1 MCINDTQELGDE
13 HLLRRSGSQTLA
25 LSASKKDEVTEAAL
39 SASTKEEVTEATLSA
54 SIKGEVVVDEE
65 SLTVDETGEDLEDL
79 DIEEGNNTVVEKRDD
94 LAQSQDNDQT
104 AVADS
109 AEEFTHI
116 SIPLPGFDITGRNI
130 YSIAETETQDK
141 LPEDN
146 IEAMESQ
153 PEKTESVTVNNNQNQ
168 LLMTE
173 KRRSVPKFCAICLDE
188 YEKNDRVCWSSNKE
202 CTHVFHEDCIQQWLM
217 TSGKKRSTNK
227 YFSKHPTDKELLE
240 NADCPCCRQDFTC
253 VNANS
258 AVHGSEENV

>member
-1 MCINDTQELGDE
+1 M
-13 HLLRRSGSQTLA
+13 LRRSGSQTLA
-25 LSASKKDEVTEAAL
+25 LSASKKEEVIEATL

-54 SIKGEVVVDEE
+54 STREEVVVDEE
-65 SLTVDETGEDLEDL
+65 SLTLDETGEDLEDI

-94 LAQSQDNDQT
+94 LAQSQNNDQT
-104 AVADS
+104 AAAVADS

-130 YSIAETETQDK
+130 YSIAETETQDT
-141 LPEDN
+141 LPEDGD

-153 PEKTESVTVNNNQNQ
+153 PEKTESVTVNNNPKQ
-168 LLMTE
+168 LPMTE

-202 CTHVFHEDCIQQWLM
+202 CTHVFHEDCIQHWLM
-217 TSGKKRSTNK
+217 TSGKKRSANK